1 LKVLSM
7 KKYILLALIVHAAYM
22 SNAQTV
28 IPLYDGNIPNSKP
41 GISKSAEPTL
51 TVYQPAKKKAN
62 GTALI
67 VCPGGGYS
75 SVVMKKEGDDI
86 AKFFTEWGITAF
98 VLKYRLPN
106 DTTMVQKEIGPL
118 QDAQRALQVVRSR
131 AKEWNINANKV
142 GIIGFS
148 AGGHL
153 AATLGT
159 HFKKAVIPN
168 PGHTNLRPDFMIL
181 AYPVISFNDSLA
193 HGGSKTH
200 LLGNNPSNKLV
211 KEYSNEL
218 HVTKETPPTFL
229 VHAKDDNKVPV
240 SNSTVFYDALV
251 KNHVPAEIYLYEKGS
266 HGFALNNTTSPEKWT
281 DRLKIWMK
289 KWL

>member
-1 LKVLSM
+1 M
-7 KKYILLALIVHAAYM
+7 KKIIFLAAIIPFNVL
-22 SNAQTV
+22 NAQTT

-41 GISKSAEPTL
+41 GVTKSFDPTL
-51 TVYQPAKKKAN
+51 TVYQPAKDKAN
-62 GTALI
+62 GTAII

-86 AKFFTEWGITAF
+86 AKFFVEWGITAF

-118 QDAQRALQVVRSR
+118 QDAERAIQLVRLR
-131 AKEWNINANKV
+131 AKEYNISPNKV

-168 PGHTNLRPDFMIL
+168 PHNVSFRPDFMIL
-181 AYPVISFNDSLA
+181 AYPVISFNDSLS
-193 HGGSKTH
+193 HPGSRTH
-200 LLGNNPSNKLV
+200 LLGDHPSDKLL
-211 KEYSNEL
+211 KEFSNEL

-240 SNSTVFYDALV
+240 ANSVVFYNALV

-266 HGFALNNTTSPEKWT
+266 HGFALNNTTTTEKWT
-281 DRLKIWMK
+281 DRLKGWMK

>member
-1 LKVLSM
+1 M
-7 KKYILLALIVHAAYM
+7 KQIILLTLIINTTLM
-22 SNAQTV
+22 LRAQTI
-28 IPLYDGNIPNSKP
+28 IPLYNAEVPNVKGSLSKA
-41 GISKSAEPTL
+41 SEPTL
-51 TVYQPAKKKAN
+51 TVYLPAKEKAN

-106 DTTMVQKEIGPL
+106 DSTMLQKEIGPL
-118 QDAQRALQVVRSR
+118 QDAQRAIQLVRLQ
-131 AKEWNINANKV
+131 AKEYNINPNKV

-159 HFKKAVIPN
+159 HFKKALIPN
-168 PGHTNLRPDFMIL
+168 TEHVNLRPDFMIL

-200 LLGNNPSNKLV
+200 LLGDHPSKQLIE
-211 KEYSNEL
+211 EYSNEL
-218 HVTKETPPTFL
+218 HVTKETPPAFL

-240 SNSTVFYDALV
+240 ENSIVFYDALV

-281 DRLKIWMK
+281 DKLKVWMK